1 MARDYKHRRKP
12 AKKGKGGGSFATGLT
27 LGLTVA
33 VLVHLYH
40 QGRTPDR
47 ALEDSSL
54 ATRPAAQEP
63 EPIDDSELEF
73 DFYTILTAKEELV
86 PEKKEVSGGQKAETS
101 VGNSSGNY
109 YLQAGSFQ
117 NHTDAD
123 RRKAT
128 LALLGVAASIQRVTI
143 KENQTWYRVRVGPID
158 DINEV
163 NRLRSKL
170 EVEKIQTMLARAKE
184 SQ

>member
-1 MARDYKHRRKP
+1 MARDYKHRRKA
-12 AKKGKGGGSFATGLT
+12 AKKGTGGGSFATGLI

-33 VLVHLYH
+33 FLVHLYH
-40 QGRTPDR
+40 QGKAPDKAR
-47 ALEDSSL
+47 VDSPL
-54 ATRPAAQEP
+54 PERPAAQEP

-86 PEKKEVSGGQKAETS
+86 PEEKEASGGQKPVASTD
-101 VGNSSGNY
+101 NSSGTY

-117 NHTDAD
+117 NHADAD

-143 KENQTWYRVRVGPID
+143 KNNQTWYRVRVGPIG

-170 EVEKIQTMLARAKE
+170 EAEKIQTMLARAKE

>member
-12 AKKGKGGGSFATGLT
+12 AKKGKNGSGSFGTGLA
-27 LGLTVA
+27 LGLVVA
-33 VLVHLYH
+33 LLVHLYH
-40 QGRTPDR
+40 QGKTADD
-47 ALEDSSL
+47 AGDESL
-54 ATRPAAQEP
+54 LPARPAAQEP

-86 PEKKEVSGGQKAETS
+86 PEERDVSSGQQATVGETS
-101 VGNSSGNY
+101 GTY

-117 NHTDAD
+117 NHADAD

-128 LALLGVAASIQRVTI
+128 LALLGVTASIQRVTI
-143 KENQTWYRVRVGPID
+143 KENQTWYRVRVGPLD
-158 DINEV
+158 NVNEV

-170 EVEKIQTMLARAKE
+170 EAEKIQTMLVRARE